1 MAVAADGVA
10 DDMSQNGGSLILVVD
25 DDDEIREA
33 LGDVLQDEGFRVV
46 GMRDGREALEY
57 LRNGTRPCAILLDL
71 WMPGMD
77 GWQLRYELER
87 EPSLAE
93 IPIIVVTAARGQ
105 RREELRV
112 AEVLTKPL
120 RLEQLLEVLSTC
132 CGRAAAS

>member
-1 MAVAADGVA
+1 MNQD
-10 DDMSQNGGSLILVVD
+10 GSLILVVD

-33 LGDVLQDEGFRVV
+33 LGDVLQDEGFQVV

-57 LRNGTRPCAILLDL
+57 LRGGTRPCAILLDL

-87 EPSLAE
+87 EPSFAE

-105 RREELRV
+105 RREDLRV

-120 RLEQLLEVLSTC
+120 RLEQLLEVLSSC

>member
-1 MAVAADGVA
+1 
-10 DDMSQNGGSLILVVD
+10 MSQNGSLILVVD

-57 LRNGTRPCAILLDL
+57 LRSGTRPCAILLDL

-105 RREELRV
+105 RREDLRV

-120 RLEQLLEVLSTC
+120 RLEQLLEVLSSC
-132 CGRAAAS
+132 CGRAEAS